1 MGKKRI
7 ASQSNIDAR
16 DKFKL
21 QASKKIKGKKIEKAR
36 VYIQS
41 TFNNTIITLS
51 DLKGNVIVN
60 LSAGKIGFTGAKRS
74 TPYAAMRIANALS
87 QKISHLGVK
96 EIEVY
101 VKGTGP
107 AREGAIRALA
117 NEGFNIIFI
126 KDVTPIPFGGPRP
139 PKPRRV

>member
-87 QKISHLGVK
+87 QKISKKKKTVRK
-96 EIEVY
+96 
-101 VKGTGP
+101 
-107 AREGAIRALA
+107 
-117 NEGFNIIFI
+117 
-126 KDVTPIPFGGPRP
+126 
-139 PKPRRV
+139 

>member
-7 ASQSNIDAR
+7 AGESNSDAK

-21 QASKKIKGKKIEKAR
+21 QASKKVKGKKIEKAR
-36 VYIQS
+36 VYIYS

-51 DLKGNVIVN
+51 DLEGNVIAN
-60 LSAGKIGFTGAKRS
+60 LSAGKIGFSGAKRA
-74 TPYAAMRIANALS
+74 TPYAAMKIANALS
-87 QKISHLGVK
+87 QKISPLGIK

-117 NEGFNIIFI
+117 NEGFNIILI
-126 KDVTPIPFGGPRP
+126 KDVTPIPFGGPRA
-139 PKPRRV
+139 PKPRRI

>member
-7 ASQSNIDAR
+7 ASQSNTDAR

-139 PKPRRV
+139 PKSRRV

>member
-7 ASQSNIDAR
+7 ASQSNTDAR

-117 NEGFNIIFI
+117 NEGFNITFI
-126 KDVTPIPFGGPRP
+126 KDVTPIPFGGPRQ